1 MMVKMK
7 ILVLWGFNKKSD
19 FKGGSRKQNNM
30 QGVIASKGEGVWT
43 DCRVKGGGGVGEKEE
58 VVLLMGRLI
67 RRCTCHNFKNSIDSG

>member
-30 QGVIASKGEGVWT
+30 QGVIASKGEGAWT
-43 DCRVKGGGGVGEKEE
+43 V
-58 VVLLMGRLI
+58 
-67 RRCTCHNFKNSIDSG
+67 

>member
-30 QGVIASKGEGVWT
+30 QGVATSKGEGVWT
-43 DCRVKGGGGVGEKEE
+43 VCRFKGGWRKRGGSAFDGEVDTK
-58 VVLLMGRLI
+58 M
-67 RRCTCHNFKNSIDSG
+67 HMS

>member
-30 QGVIASKGEGVWT
+30 
-43 DCRVKGGGGVGEKEE
+43 
-58 VVLLMGRLI
+58 
-67 RRCTCHNFKNSIDSG
+67 

>member
-30 QGVIASKGEGVWT
+30 QGVIASKGEGGW
-43 DCRVKGGGGVGEKEE
+43 RKRGGGAFDGEVDTK
-58 VVLLMGRLI
+58 M
-67 RRCTCHNFKNSIDSG
+67 HMS